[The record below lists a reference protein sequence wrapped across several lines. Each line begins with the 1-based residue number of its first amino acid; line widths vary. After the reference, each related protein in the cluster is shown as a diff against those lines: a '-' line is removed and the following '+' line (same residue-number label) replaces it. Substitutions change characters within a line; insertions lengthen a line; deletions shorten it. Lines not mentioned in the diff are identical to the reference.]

1 LVKGLL
7 GIPVVKVSAGGYHS
21 LALSLSGSIIGWG
34 KNRLELKIKAFYNR
48 LFLIKYIQN
57 GIVFYLV
64 FFHILF
70 DLFHSFGQLG
80 LEHRTGIL

>member
-34 KNRLELKIKAFYNR
+34 KNRLELKIKAFYKTVFNKVYSKWDCF
-48 LFLIKYIQN
+48 LF
-57 GIVFYLV
+57 G
-64 FFHILF
+64 FFS
-70 DLFHSFGQLG
+70 HSF
-80 LEHRTGIL
+80 